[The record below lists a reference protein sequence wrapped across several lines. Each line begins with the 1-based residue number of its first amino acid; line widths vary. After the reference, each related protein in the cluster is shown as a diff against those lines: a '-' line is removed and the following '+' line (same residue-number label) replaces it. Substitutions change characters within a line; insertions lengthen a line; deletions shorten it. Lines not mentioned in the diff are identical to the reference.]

1 MQLGSRWSVGAP
13 PPRGFPPELIAA
25 IAETEAALSADEA
38 ATLRWTVTWLEGRP
52 VVELDNGTIL
62 HG

>member
-1 MQLGSRWSVGAP
+1 MQLGSRWSVGAT
-13 PPRGFPPELIAA
+13 PPRGFTPELLTA
-25 IAETEAALSADEA
+25 IARVEAELSDEDA

-52 VVELDNGTIL
+52 TVELDNGTIL